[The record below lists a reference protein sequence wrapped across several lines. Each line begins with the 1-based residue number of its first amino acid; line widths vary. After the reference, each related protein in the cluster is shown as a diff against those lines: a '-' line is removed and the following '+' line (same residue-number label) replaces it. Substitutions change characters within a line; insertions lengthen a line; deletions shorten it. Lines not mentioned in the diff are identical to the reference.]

1 MARRPRSRPRRLP
14 ALPETPR
21 PPRRQRRAPV
31 GPPPSLEGGTLALV
45 LLRLF
50 LGITFVYAGLDK
62 LIDPTF
68 LRTSGSGSIAT
79 QLDAFVRVSPIA
91 ILVQIFAQ
99 PWPIL
104 TGLMVSIA
112 EIAVGLG
119 TLSGLLFRAS
129 AVGGASLSLLF
140 WLTASWATKPY
151 YYGPDLPYAAGWIVL
166 AIAGHGERFVFT
178 GWLDRQLEPTD
189 DWSEPISPER
199 RAFLQGTL
207 VGLGAL
213 ALAIAGGTLGSAIFG
228 HPSESNPL
236 GGTPP
241 SGSGSLL
248 PSGSAPASTLATPAG
263 SVVGTLTDLA
273 NQGGSLA
280 FQVPQTGDP
289 GVLVKLGSGKVV
301 AFDAVCTH
309 AGCTVEFDPT
319 SGYLIC
325 PCHGATF
332 DPGHAAA
339 VVGGPTNQ
347 PLLSLPIRID
357 QATGAIS
364 IVG

>member
-1 MARRPRSRPRRLP
+1 M
-14 ALPETPR
+14 
-21 PPRRQRRAPV
+21 PV
-31 GPPPSLEGGTLALV
+31 EGVTLALV

-50 LGITFVYAGLDK
+50 LGVTFIYAGLDK

-68 LRTSGSGSIAT
+68 LRTSGPGSIAS

-91 ILVQIFAQ
+91 ILVEVIAQ

-104 TGLMVSIA
+104 TGLLISIA
-112 EIAVGLG
+112 EIAIGLG
-119 TLSGLLFRAS
+119 ALTGLLFRA
-129 AVGGASLSLLF
+129 AACGGAALSLLF

-151 YYGPDLPYAAGWIVL
+151 YFGPDLPYAAGWIVL
-166 AIAGHGERFVFT
+166 ALAGDGERFVLS
-178 GWLDRQLEPTD
+178 GWLDQLLEPAD
-189 DWSEPISPER
+189 EWSEPVSQER
-199 RAFLQGTL
+199 RALLHATL
-207 VGLGAL
+207 VGIGAVSL
-213 ALAIAGGTLGSAIFG
+213 ALLGGTLGSAILG
-228 HPSESNPL
+228 RSSPLTRPDAGASPAPS
-236 GGTPP
+236 
-241 SGSGSLL
+241 SG
-248 PSGSAPASTLATPAG
+248 PAGSAPTPPG

-273 NQGGSLA
+273 KNGGSIA

-289 GVLVKLGSGKVV
+289 GVLVKLASGKVV

-309 AGCTVEFDPT
+309 AGCTVEYDRG
-319 SGYLIC
+319 SGDLVC

-332 DPGHAAA
+332 DPRRSAA

-364 IVG
+364 IVA

>member
-1 MARRPRSRPRRLP
+1 VS
-14 ALPETPR
+14 
-21 PPRRQRRAPV
+21 
-31 GPPPSLEGGTLALV
+31 LALV

-50 LGITFVYAGLDK
+50 LGVTFLYAGLDK
-62 LIDPTF
+62 LIDPTL
-68 LRTSGSGSIAT
+68 LRTSGPGSIAS
-79 QLDAFVRVSPIA
+79 QLDEFVRVSPIA
-91 ILVQIFAQ
+91 ILVQIFAR

-104 TGLMVSIA
+104 IGLLVSIG
-112 EIAVGLG
+112 EIAIGIGAL
-119 TLSGLLFRAS
+119 TGLLFRA
-129 AVGGASLSLLF
+129 AAAGGAGLSLMF

-166 AIAGHGERFVFT
+166 TIAGNGERFVLT
-178 GWLDRQLEPTD
+178 GWLDRLLEPAD
-189 DWSEPISPER
+189 EWAEPVSVAR

-213 ALAIAGGTLGSAIFG
+213 AVAFVGGTWGSAIFG
-228 HPSESNPL
+228 HPADANPI

-241 SGSGSLL
+241 SGSGS
-248 PSGSAPASTLATPAG
+248 PGPAG
-263 SVVGTLTDLA
+263 TGAASEPPTAGGTVIGTTADLA

-289 GVLVKLGSGKVV
+289 GVLVKLASGKIV

-309 AGCTVEFDPT
+309 AGCTVEFDPG
-319 SGYLIC
+319 SGDLVC

-332 DPGHAAA
+332 DPRRGAA
-339 VVGGPTNQ
+339 VVAGPTDQ

-357 QATGAIS
+357 ASTGEIS
-364 IVG
+364 LIG

>member
-1 MARRPRSRPRRLP
+1 M
-14 ALPETPR
+14 
-21 PPRRQRRAPV
+21 
-31 GPPPSLEGGTLALV
+31 

-50 LGITFVYAGLDK
+50 LGVTFIYAGLDK

-68 LRTSGSGSIAT
+68 LRVSGPGSIAS

-91 ILVQIFAQ
+91 VLVEVIAQ

-104 TGLMVSIA
+104 TGLLISIA

-119 TLSGLLFRAS
+119 ALTGLLFRA
-129 AVGGASLSLLF
+129 AACGGAALSLLF

-151 YYGPDLPYAAGWIVL
+151 YFGPDLPYAAGWIVL
-166 AIAGHGERFVFT
+166 AIAGHGERFVLS
-178 GWLDRQLEPTD
+178 GWLDQLLEPAD
-189 DWSEPISPER
+189 EWSEPVSPER
-199 RAFLQGTL
+199 RAFLHATL
-207 VGLGAL
+207 VGIGAVAL
-213 ALAIAGGTLGSAIFG
+213 AVVGGTLGSAIFG
-228 HPSESNPL
+228 HQDPLTETPSGTGAS
-236 GGTPP
+236 TPP
-241 SGSGSLL
+241 GSGPAGAGPT
-248 PSGSAPASTLATPAG
+248 PSG
-263 SVVGTLTDLA
+263 SVVGTLAALA
-273 NQGGSLA
+273 SNGGSLP

-289 GVLVKLGSGKVV
+289 GVLVKLASGKVV

-309 AGCTVEFDPT
+309 AGCTVEYDPR
-319 SGYLIC
+319 SGDLVC

-332 DPGHAAA
+332 DPRHSAA